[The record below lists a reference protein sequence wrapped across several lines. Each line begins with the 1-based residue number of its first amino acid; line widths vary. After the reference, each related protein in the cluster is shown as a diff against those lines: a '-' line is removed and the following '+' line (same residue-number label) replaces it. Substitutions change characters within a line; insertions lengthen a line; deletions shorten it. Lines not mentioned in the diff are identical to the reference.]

1 MSAAPP
7 AQEEPASRTDTN
19 AIAAQL
25 GREPRGVAGIAHR
38 CPCGNPDTVATEPR
52 LPDGTPFPTTYYLTC
67 PRLTGVVSTLEAT
80 GLMREMTDRLDV
92 DSELAS
98 AYRAAHDAYLRQ
110 RQQRADV
117 PEIAGIS
124 AGGMPVRVKCLHA
137 LVAHSL
143 AAGPGVNQLGDE
155 ALAAL
160 PAWWADGPCVS
171 SP

>member
-1 MSAAPP
+1 VSAAPP
-7 AQEEPASRTDTN
+7 TQEEPASLADLN

-38 CPCGNPDTVATEPR
+38 CACGNPDTVATEPR

-67 PRLTGVVSTLEAT
+67 PRLTGAVSTLEAS
-80 GLMREMTDRLDV
+80 GLMRDMQERLSV
-92 DSELAS
+92 DPQLAS
-98 AYRAAHDAYLRQ
+98 AYRAAHEGYLRQ
-110 RQQRADV
+110 REERTDV

-124 AGGMPVRVKCLHA
+124 AGGMPTRVKCLHA

-143 AAGPGVNQLGDE
+143 AAGPGVNRLGDE

-160 PAWWADGPCVS
+160 PSWWADGPCVRA
-171 SP
+171 P